1 MRRRTSAVQA
11 INRVHCRKPIDAAG
25 RCKPTNVFL
34 ALPSSADGDA
44 VLAAILEAMPEIQ
57 VKTWQLDVGK
67 RKPRAVP
74 ASKKLLAFFEFVAAG
89 VYTKTQ
95 VRTQAQMTSI
105 SLDRAIKRVT
115 NPQSNERRR
124 LAELG
129 VTYFVGT
136 GRGSPS
142 YFVKAQM

>member
-1 MRRRTSAVQA
+1 
-11 INRVHCRKPIDAAG
+11 
-25 RCKPTNVFL
+25 VFL

-57 VKTWQLDVGK
+57 VKIWQLDVGK